1 MADGIEEARKAI
13 GAAIMDAFDE
23 AGAFTSDAKWGRC
36 WVDGS
41 FEMKRLVD
49 AFLVELRKTRT
60 LVPNEPTD
68 AMLAAALSTYI
79 DDDGGTHYVTRDD
92 LCTFYAAMLS
102 ASPAE
107 GGE

>member
-49 AFLVELRKTRT
+49 AFLVELRRT
-60 LVPNEPTD
+60 HAIVPREPTQEMIV
-68 AMLAAALSTYI
+68 AGVAERHGQPVPEAWSLATQNI
-79 DDDGGTHYVTRDD
+79 WK
-92 LCTFYAAMLS
+92 AMLS